1 MLKSLHMIKNR
12 DIYIYKKK
20 ELGRDEMSY
29 VMFFP
34 TAATLLQIEFDFESE
49 YITDI
54 LP

>member
-1 MLKSLHMIKNR
+1 
-12 DIYIYKKK
+12 
-20 ELGRDEMSY
+20 MSY

-34 TAATLLQIEFDFESE
+34 TAATLLQIELYFESE